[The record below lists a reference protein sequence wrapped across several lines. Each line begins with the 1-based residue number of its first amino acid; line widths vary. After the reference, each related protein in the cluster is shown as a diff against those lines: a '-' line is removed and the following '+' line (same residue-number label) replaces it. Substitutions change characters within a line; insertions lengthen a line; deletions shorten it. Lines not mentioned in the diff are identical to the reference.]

1 MIALITGQL
10 IQKKSPEIVVDVNG
24 VGYEIL
30 IPMTTSYQVGLVGA
44 EVKLHCHMVVRE
56 DAQILFGFYRIQDR
70 DLFRTLIK
78 VNGLGP
84 KMALA
89 ILSTFDSDE
98 FVKCVHA
105 NDVSGIVSVPGVG
118 KKTAERLLIEMRDRL
133 KDWHVEQLTTPMEQ
147 FVDDKEKHQAS
158 LVMSDAQAALVALG
172 YKPAMASK
180 AVQTVFKDNMSVDE
194 LIRHALKSI

>member
-30 IPMTTSYQVGLVGA
+30 IPMTTSYQIGLVGA
-44 EVKLHCHMVVRE
+44 KVTLHCHLVVRE
-56 DAQILFGFYRIQDR
+56 DAQQLFGFFQIQDR
-70 DLFRTLIK
+70 DLFRMLIK
-78 VNGLGP
+78 ANGVGP

-89 ILSTFDSDE
+89 ILSTFESEE

-105 NDVSGIVSVPGVG
+105 NDVTGIVSVPGVG

-133 KDWHVEQLTTPMEQ
+133 KDWQVDHLSTPMEQ

-158 LVMSDAQAALVALG
+158 IVMNDAQSALIALG
-172 YKPAMASK
+172 YKPAQASK
-180 AVQTVFKDNMSVDE
+180 AVQTVYKDNMSVDE
-194 LIRHALKSI
+194 LIRHSLKQI

>member
-1 MIALITGQL
+1 MIALITGLL

-30 IPMTTSYQVGLVGA
+30 IPMTTSYQIGLVGA
-44 EVKLHCHMVVRE
+44 QVKLHCHMVVRE
-56 DAQILFGFYRIQDR
+56 DAQILFGFYRTQDR

-105 NDVSGIVSVPGVG
+105 NDVTSIVAVPGVG

-133 KDWHVEQLTTPMEQ
+133 KDWHVEQLSTPMEQ

-158 LVMSDAQAALVALG
+158 LIMSDAQSALVSLG

-180 AVQTVFKDNMSVDE
+180 AVQTVFKDNMSVDD